1 MDRVIGA
8 PNTIKHYFITNPDY
22 TEDPFKTSMKTGI
35 IIFFFL
41 FFNNNY
47 IQIYI
52 YIYLNIK
59 RDWMNYILIIY
70 I

>member
-52 YIYLNIK
+52 YIYI
-59 RDWMNYILIIY
+59 
-70 I
+70 